1 MTDDEAIQVKR
12 SGKWHDA
19 TLVERQPSGRAIVRV
34 DGKRRGFDACDVREV
49 RAARVPTVRAIEPEE
64 VRSLLVEGE
73 AVAADWR
80 ARMRAPIVEQPKAP
94 KPFRS
99 KAHLRSVSEGGCCVP
114 LCRAPAVAHHM
125 ENDGGS
131 KKCDDRLAAPLCDE
145 HHIEWWH
152 GKGHFPGMDRI
163 GSLALMWEA
172 IARLLAAQ
180 LDRLEE
186 GRK

>member
-1 MTDDEAIQVKR
+1 MSDIQVKR
-12 SGKWHDA
+12 SGKWVDA
-19 TLVERQPSGRAIVRV
+19 TLVERQPSGRVIVRV
-34 DGKRRGFDACDVREV
+34 DGKRRGFDSCDVREV
-49 RAARVPTVRAIEPEE
+49 RAARVPGVRAVDPDDEE
-64 VRSLLVEGE
+64 GPMVRSVGT
-73 AVAADWR
+73 V
-80 ARMRAPIVEQPKAP
+80 RAPIVELPKAP

-99 KAHLRSVSEGGCCVP
+99 KAHLRSVADGGCCVP

-125 ENDGGS
+125 ENEGGS

-172 IARLLAAQ
+172 IARLLAAE

-186 GRK
+186 GRTKR